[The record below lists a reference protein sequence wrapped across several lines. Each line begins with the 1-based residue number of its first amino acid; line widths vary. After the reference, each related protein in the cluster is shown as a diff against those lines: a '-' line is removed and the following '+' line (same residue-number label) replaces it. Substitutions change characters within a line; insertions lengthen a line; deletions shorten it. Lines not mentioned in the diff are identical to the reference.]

1 MMKGEEMMYNHQLD
15 TFIKV
20 ADAGSFSKASKD
32 LFISPTAVI
41 KQINSL
47 ENHLELKLFE
57 RTHRGLLLTE
67 AGQSL
72 YQDAKY
78 LIQYSNESLVRA
90 KNSMNP
96 HENVI
101 RIGTSLMTPSHF
113 LIDLWPNV
121 HERFPDLKF
130 QMVSFENTPKNAAE
144 ILGNLGT
151 TIDIVAGVFDDN
163 YLQKRGCATLELSR
177 EPICCAMSIHHPLA
191 KKEKLQIKDL
201 AGEEIMVI
209 RREWNDSIDLLR
221 DDLESGRLK
230 TKVRDF
236 EFYNVDVFNQCE
248 NERNLLLAIKSW
260 ESTHPFIKVIP
271 VEWNYTIPFG
281 ILYSPNPS
289 ERVKQFI
296 EVISQVYGV

>member
-1 MMKGEEMMYNHQLD
+1 MMYNHQLD

-32 LFISPTAVI
+32 LFISPTAAI

-121 HERFPDLKF
+121 HARFPDLKF

-260 ESTHPFIKVIP
+260 ESIHPFIKVIP